1 MTNFY
6 QILRDLWTS
15 GQPPRFAR
23 KALVVLFVVESCV
36 VCGAVGVAAT
46 GGVELAFHSKN
57 PQREPLKP
65 FLLKANPCNN

>member
-1 MTNFY
+1 
-6 QILRDLWTS
+6 
-15 GQPPRFAR
+15 
-23 KALVVLFVVESCV
+23 V